1 MLNPTPRASAAAKA
15 PAAPTKKPSK
25 LASVA
30 RGKLARPP
38 RCMFYGPEG
47 VGKSSLAVDAGAIFL
62 NIEDGLS
69 ELDAVRYTFREGDDR
84 GDVANTLEE
93 VYEAI
98 DDLAESDHSYAAVAI
113 DTVDA
118 LESRLLW
125 PKVCKDHD
133 EPTIESFG
141 YGKGYTVALAEWA
154 RLLTRL
160 SRLRERGMAVII
172 LGHSIVKSFK
182 NPEGEDYDRYQLKLH
197 DKAAGLIKEWCE
209 VVGFL
214 RFEEGGAKIQGDK
227 AINKRARG
235 WHTGRR
241 IMHLSRTAA
250 WDAKSRLSLPAE
262 IELDRTHPWAPF
274 RNARDEAHDSTDAE
288 IRTSIGAELARLG
301 ESFTSGSGRP
311 GTAAQILAALEHP
324 ATDRPTLDRI
334 LSGLRASEPTTTSTE
349 S

>member
-141 YGKGYTVALAEWA
+141 YGKGYTAALAEWA
-154 RLLTRL
+154 R
-160 SRLRERGMAVII
+160 
-172 LGHSIVKSFK
+172 
-182 NPEGEDYDRYQLKLH
+182 
-197 DKAAGLIKEWCE
+197 
-209 VVGFL
+209 
-214 RFEEGGAKIQGDK
+214 GGAKPATTK
-227 AINKRARG
+227 AAF
-235 WHTGRR
+235 
-241 IMHLSRTAA
+241 A
-250 WDAKSRLSLPAE
+250 
-262 IELDRTHPWAPF
+262 PW
-274 RNARDEAHDSTDAE
+274 
-288 IRTSIGAELARLG
+288 LARAACNASRRSSPG
-301 ESFTSGSGRP
+301 RSRSGR
-311 GTAAQILAALEHP
+311 
-324 ATDRPTLDRI
+324 
-334 LSGLRASEPTTTSTE
+334 
-349 S
+349 